1 MSQWLYQDYNYTIG
15 SALKR
20 LRKKTGLSQE
30 QVSSKLQTMGCDV
43 SRAAY
48 AQMETGTYGIRISV
62 LVALKHIFN
71 AKYADFFS
79 DLP

>member
-30 QVSSKLQTMGCDV
+30 QVSSKLQTMGYDV

-71 AKYADFFS
+71 AEYAEFFS

>member
-1 MSQWLYQDYNYTIG
+1 MHQWFYQDDNYNIG
-15 SALKR
+15 SSLKR
-20 LRKKTGLSQE
+20 LRKRMGLSQE
-30 QVSSKLQTMGCDV
+30 QVSSKLQTMGYNV

-62 LVALKHIFN
+62 LVALKQIFD
-71 AKYADFFS
+71 AEYGDFFS

>member
-1 MSQWLYQDYNYTIG
+1 MSQWLYQEYNYTIG

-71 AKYADFFS
+71 ADYKDFFS

>member
-1 MSQWLYQDYNYTIG
+1 MSQWLYQENNYTIG
-15 SALKR
+15 NALKR

-43 SRAAY
+43 SRAMY
-48 AQMETGTYGIRISV
+48 AQMETGTYGIRLSV
-62 LVALKHIFN
+62 LITLKYIFN
-71 AKYADFFS
+71 AEYGDFFS

>member
-1 MSQWLYQDYNYTIG
+1 MMPQWIYQDYRIG
-15 SALKR
+15 SALKK
-20 LRKKTGLSQE
+20 LRRKSGLSQE
-30 QVSSKLQTMGCDV
+30 QVSSKLQTMGCNV
-43 SRAAY
+43 SRAMY

-71 AKYADFFS
+71 AEYADFFS